1 MPAKKTKNRSRI
13 SHKKYWAFAYKKRRF
28 RVLLDRVMFLRFLRN
43 IHGRFWGV
51 TAIIGMMVGFGVCFA
66 IQPEMLKP
74 GTAFS
79 EFGNDI
85 RTAPYFSGTVFFTA
99 YGLWK
104 WRNYLSRTWKRAM
117 PVTGLIFL
125 TVLGL
130 YLVALMPIGW
140 KPIPY
145 YIHLFGVSLAGL
157 SMLATVILDGV
168 LSKTR
173 AGINNT
179 YWRLWRFIS
188 VLSIIL
194 GGWLTLG
201 SIEVLG
207 WYDVDLIGESLMIF
221 GYFVWILVKT
231 YHGEGGRT
239 LLSKFLKDFVLVN

>member
-1 MPAKKTKNRSRI
+1 MPAKKTNNRSRI
-13 SHKKYWAFAYKKRRF
+13 SHQKYWGFVYKKRRF

-125 TVLGL
+125 TILGL

-221 GYFVWILVKT
+221 GYFVWIFVKT

>member
-179 YWRLWRFIS
+179 YWRLWRFTS